1 MKRGAYKMRT
11 MRDSFFDT
19 LYELARKDPDV
30 VLVDA
35 DMGAPSLDKFR
46 RDIPAQFV
54 NVGIAEQ
61 NAITV
66 ASGLSLGGKNAFAYA
81 IAPFITLRCY
91 EQIKIDM
98 CSMNIPVTTI
108 GVGAGFSYDDSGPTH
123 HTTEDIA
130 IIRTL
135 PNITILNATDNVMAS
150 KCAKIA
156 YQSDGPMYVRL
167 DREPLADIYNKDET
181 FRDGIHCFKEGED
194 VCIVSTGNMVHKALE
209 VAKLLKKQSIDAAVV
224 DVYRIKPVNKSL
236 LVKHITKS
244 KKVVSLEEHLL
255 DGGLG
260 SIVAEIIAD
269 DNINIPL
276 KRLAIPGKY
285 CYTYGGREAIRK
297 TIGLDTKSVEKSIIE
312 FCGKM
317 KGK

>member
-1 MKRGAYKMRT
+1 MNT
-11 MRDSFFDT
+11 MRDAFFDK
-19 LYELARKDPDV
+19 LYELARKDPNI

-46 RDIPAQFV
+46 TDIPAQFV

-66 ASGLSLGGKNAFAYA
+66 ACGLALGGKIPFTYA

-91 EQIKIDM
+91 EQIKVDM
-98 CSMNIPVTTI
+98 CAMRIPVTCI
-108 GVGAGFSYDDSGPTH
+108 GVGAGFSYEDSGPTH
-123 HTTEDIA
+123 HTTEDISIMRA
-130 IIRTL
+130 L
-135 PNITILNATDNVMAS
+135 PNIVILNSTDNIMAS
-150 KCAKIA
+150 KCAEIA
-156 YQSDGPMYVRL
+156 VNSKDPIYVRL
-167 DREPLADIYNKDET
+167 DREPLPDLYDKNET
-181 FRDGIHCFKEGED
+181 FKDGVHCFKEGTD
-194 VCIVSTGNMVHKALE
+194 VCIVATGNMVHKALE

-224 DVYRIKPVNKSL
+224 DVYRIKSVNKNL
-236 LVKHITKS
+236 LVKHIKKS

-276 KRLAIPGKY
+276 KRLAIPDKY

-312 FCGKM
+312 FCGKK

>member
-1 MKRGAYKMRT
+1 MGT
-11 MRDSFFDT
+11 MRDAFFDK
-19 LYELARKDPDV
+19 LYELARKDPNII
-30 VLVDA
+30 LIDA

-66 ASGLSLGGKNAFAYA
+66 ACGLALGGKNAFAYA

-98 CSMNIPVTTI
+98 CAMKTPVTCI

-130 IIRTL
+130 IMRAL
-135 PNITILNATDNVMAS
+135 PNIIILNVTDNVMAAA
-150 KCAKIA
+150 CAEIA
-156 YQSDGPMYVRL
+156 YKCTTPLYVRL
-167 DREPLADIYNKDET
+167 DREPLSDIYSKNET
-181 FRDGIHCFKEGED
+181 FKDGLHCFRKGKD
-194 VCIVSTGNMVHKALE
+194 VCIVAIGNMVHKALE
-209 VAKLLKKQSIDAAVV
+209 VAGPLKKQSIDTSVV
-224 DVYRIKPVNKSL
+224 DLYRLKPVNKEL
-236 LVKHITKS
+236 LIKYIKQS
-244 KKVVSLEEHLL
+244 KKIVTLEEHLI

-260 SIVAEIIAD
+260 SIVAEILAD
-269 DNINIPL
+269 NNINMPL
-276 KRLAIPGKY
+276 KRIAIPDKY

-297 TIGLDTKSVEKSIIE
+297 TIGLDTNSVVKTI
-312 FCGKM
+312 
-317 KGK
+317 KGFVK